1 MDRQPSGAGLHV
13 LQPVGHASREQ
24 EPIADAEVEVVG
36 AHGQSAAAT
45 QHQHPLVVLLQ
56 VVDRQFDLAAQDLL
70 HSRPGPCRQHHGEL
84 ATVRDR
90 LGPRQPPP
98 PRSSHGRQPRAA
110 PAGRDG
116 APAGGGAAQHQLVVK
131 QPGREGGPAPY
142 AGGVSTAYDV
152 DREQLAVLL
161 AGEPAYRVQQ
171 VWDGL
176 YRRVVWPEAMTELP
190 ATLRAELGARLPAAL
205 RPSVERSAD
214 GGDTVKWL
222 WELHDG
228 ALIETVLMRYPDR
241 ATVCVSTQAGCAM
254 ACQFCA
260 TGQGGF
266 RRHLSVG
273 EIVEQVARA
282 VAAARPRRLSNV
294 VLMGMGEPLA
304 NFDRVWPAVLRVVR
318 DMGIS
323 ARHVTVSTVGVV
335 PGIRRLAAT
344 GVPVNLAVS
353 LHAAND
359 QRRDQLVPIN
369 RRYPLSTLV
378 DACAEYVRR
387 TSRRLSFEWA
397 LIADV
402 NDGAADAVELAA
414 IARPLGAHV
423 NLIPLNPTP
432 GYPVRGSQPDVVRGF
447 RDRLL
452 RLGVNATIRSTR
464 GVEID
469 AACGQLAARGGSGTV
484 RAAGRCEDV
493 GAGEG
498 PDTVEDV
505 EAGMRSAR
513 GTGGPGDVGAGEGP
527 DTVEDVEAGEGPHTV
542 GDVEAG
548 VRSACGTG
556 GPGDGGAAGWRGAAA
571 SRPDGGTR
579 PTLSV
584 NAAPSVVALTGNPQR
599 DHRLEEQDLVP

>member
-1 MDRQPSGAGLHV
+1 MDRQPSGAELHV

-24 EPIADAEVEVVG
+24 EPVADADGEVVG
-36 AHGQSAAAT
+36 AHGQSATAA

-56 VVDRQFDLAAQDLL
+56 IVDRQFDLAAQDLL
-70 HSRPGPCRQHHGEL
+70 HPRPGPRRQHLGVL
-84 ATVRDR
+84 ADCRDR
-90 LGPRQPPP
+90 LWPRQSPP
-98 PRSSHGRQPRAA
+98 PRSSHGGKPRAA
-110 PAGRDG
+110 SAGR
-116 APAGGGAAQHQLVVK
+116 GAAE
-131 QPGREGGPAPY
+131 PGPEGAPAPY
-142 AGGVSTAYDV
+142 AGEVPTAYDV

-161 AGEPAYRVQQ
+161 SGEPAYRVQQ

-190 ATLRAELGARLPAAL
+190 ARLRADLGEWLPAAL
-205 RPSVERSAD
+205 QPSVERSAD

-222 WELHDG
+222 WGLHDG

-304 NFDRVWPAVLRVVR
+304 NFDRVWPAVLRLVR

-335 PGIRRLAAT
+335 PGIRRLAGT

-359 QRRDQLVPIN
+359 ERRDQLVPIN
-369 RRYPLSTLV
+369 RRYPLNTLV
-378 DACAEYVRR
+378 DACAEYVHR

-469 AACGQLAARGGSGTV
+469 AACGQLAARGGSGTAGAGG
-484 RAAGRCEDV
+484 RYENTGAGGESGDADAAGR
-493 GAGEG
+493 
-498 PDTVEDV
+498 
-505 EAGMRSAR
+505 
-513 GTGGPGDVGAGEGP
+513 
-527 DTVEDVEAGEGPHTV
+527 H
-542 GDVEAG
+542 
-548 VRSACGTG
+548 
-556 GPGDGGAAGWRGAAA
+556 GAAVTRRG
-571 SRPDGGTR
+571 PGTR
-579 PTLSV
+579 PSLSV
-584 NAAPSVVALTGNPQR
+584 SAALPVAAITGNPQQE
-599 DHRLEEQDLVP
+599 HRLGEQDLVP